1 MNQQQKC
8 VVITGGSRGLGLAII
23 HRLFEAGYAVA
34 TCSRH
39 PTPELQA
46 LIEQHGSSSLLWVPA
61 AIGDEGEEAA
71 FFAAVIEWAGPRKVH
86 ALINNAAVAQDGILA
101 TLPNVDS
108 TRIIEVNLLGSLR
121 MSRLALRH
129 MLGARCGGRII
140 NISSIIG
147 SRGYTGLAAYSASK
161 AGLDGLTR
169 ALAREVGRR
178 QITVNSVA
186 PGYLETDM
194 SAGLEQR
201 QRAQIINRTPLG
213 RLGTVHDVSPL
224 VMFLLSEEAGF
235 ITGQTLTVDGG
246 ISC

>member
-23 HRLFEAGYAVA
+23 QRLFEAGYAVA

-61 AIGDEGEEAA
+61 AIGDEAEEAA
-71 FFAAVIEWAGPRKVH
+71 FFAAVIEWAGPRTVH

-129 MLGARCGGRII
+129 MLGARRGGRII
-140 NISSIIG
+140 NISSMAAQ
-147 SRGYTGLAAYSASK
+147 YGLPKVIAYSASK
-161 AGLDGLTR
+161 SAIDGMTR
-169 ALAREVGRR
+169 AMAVELSPKGVR
-178 QITVNSVA
+178 VNAIA
-186 PGYLETDM
+186 PGFIH
-194 SAGLEQR
+194 SASSAVLMP
-201 QRAQIINRTPLG
+201 TSL
-213 RLGTVHDVSPL
+213 
-224 VMFLLSEEAGF
+224 
-235 ITGQTLTVDGG
+235 
-246 ISC
+246 